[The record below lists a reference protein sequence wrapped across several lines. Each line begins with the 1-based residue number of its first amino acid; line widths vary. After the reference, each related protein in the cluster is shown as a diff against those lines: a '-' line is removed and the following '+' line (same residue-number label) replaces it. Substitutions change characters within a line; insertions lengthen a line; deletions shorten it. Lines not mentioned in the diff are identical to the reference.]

1 MDPKDIDTSE
11 CILISRRRERFNTDQ
26 KRRLKMEAEIR
37 VIWAQAKEGC
47 LPPEDRRS
55 KE

>member
-1 MDPKDIDTSE
+1 MDTSE
-11 CILISRRRERFNTDQ
+11 SILISRRRERFNTDQ

-37 VIWAQAKEGC
+37 VIWPQAKEGC